1 MVGDRYGQSLD
12 VGKEIEKEK
21 EEEKQPLPCVCTPK
35 IKPKEE
41 FSESPSEKQEEKRP
55 EQPTEPEE
63 KQPPQEEKPVEQ
75 EPEKISEATVESS
88 AQKLIEEAKEEPPE
102 KVPDDE
108 PEEAPAE
115 PRVPDPAEEDVNE
128 IITKDFPVLRQ
139 RTSVWE
145 TFFSHSWI
153 FWVVLFVVVGGMFW
167 AWTSVTREERS
178 EPVGNV
184 ILPADNTF
192 SFNAT
197 YEELVFPEQN
207 ITLQENIKPVPETAV
222 AEDVAQEN
230 ITPVPETAP
239 VEDTVQEKTDN
250 STDELSKLLA
260 EGLKD

>member
-12 VGKEIEKEK
+12 IGKEIEKEK
-21 EEEKQPLPCVCTPK
+21 EEEKQPLPCNCTPK

-41 FSESPSEKQEEKRP
+41 VSESPPEKQEEKHP

-63 KQPPQEEKPVEQ
+63 KQPQQEEKPVEAQ
-75 EPEKISEATVESS
+75 TEAPAEKSAEPETQSDSEKQEF
-88 AQKLIEEAKEEPPE
+88 EEEPPE

-115 PRVPDPAEEDVNE
+115 PRVPDPVEEDVNE

-153 FWVVLFVVVGGMFW
+153 FWVVLVVVVGGMFW
-167 AWTSVTREERS
+167 AWTSVTREESS

-184 ILPADNTF
+184 ILPADNTL

-207 ITLQENIKPVPETAV
+207 TTS
-222 AEDVAQEN
+222 QEN
-230 ITPVPETAP
+230 ITPAPETVP
-239 VEDTVQEKTDN
+239 VEDAAQENPDN
-250 STDELSKLLA
+250 SSDELSILLA